1 MIKAIVAIP
10 FYEKKGKELY
20 LDEERFKE
28 LERQGYVKKVEVIE
42 TASIKGNGKRK
53 VLSDK
58 GLEVRE
64 EEHMDKAKLFMC

>member
-1 MIKAIVAIP
+1 MIKAIVEIP

-53 VLSDK
+53 ILSDK
-58 GLEVRE
+58 GLEVR
-64 EEHMDKAKLFMC
+64 

>member
-1 MIKAIVAIP
+1 MIKAIVEVP

-28 LERQGYVKKVEVIE
+28 LESKGYVKKAQVVE

-53 VLSDK
+53 VLPDK
-58 GLEVRE
+58 GLEVR
-64 EEHMDKAKLFMC
+64 

>member
-1 MIKAIVAIP
+1 MIKAIVEIP

-28 LERQGYVKKVEVIE
+28 LESKGYVKKAEVIE
-42 TASIKGNGKRK
+42 TASIKANGKRK

-58 GLEVRE
+58 SLEVR
-64 EEHMDKAKLFMC
+64 

>member
-1 MIKAIVAIP
+1 MIKAIVEIP

-28 LERQGYVKKVEVIE
+28 LERQGYVKKAEVIE

-58 GLEVRE
+58 GLEVR
-64 EEHMDKAKLFMC
+64 

>member
-1 MIKAIVAIP
+1 MIKAIVEIP

-20 LDEERFKE
+20 LDEKRFKE
-28 LERQGYVKKVEVIE
+28 LESQGYVKKAEVIE

-58 GLEVRE
+58 SLEVR
-64 EEHMDKAKLFMC
+64 

>member
-1 MIKAIVAIP
+1 MIKAIVEIP

-58 GLEVRE
+58 GLEVR
-64 EEHMDKAKLFMC
+64 